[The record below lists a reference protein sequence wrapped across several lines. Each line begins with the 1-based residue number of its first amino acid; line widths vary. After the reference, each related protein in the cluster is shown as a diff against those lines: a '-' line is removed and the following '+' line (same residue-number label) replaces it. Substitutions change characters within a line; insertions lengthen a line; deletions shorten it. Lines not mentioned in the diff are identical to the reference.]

1 MEKKTILAIVLSM
14 VVIMI
19 WQSMFAPPAKKR
31 VPTEEPAEK
40 RVTEISREEGSTE
53 ERAIGVEEGETEVRD
68 VMVETPLYRAIFTTE
83 GGRLKS
89 WRLKE
94 YKDRVKTVVLWRR
107 VEDPEPKEVEMVAVE
122 SSDELPLATE
132 FEVEGTEGRNV
143 VFEADRGELLL
154 EERDEGSITFI
165 ARLGGGVDIVKRYRF
180 HGSEYRVDL
189 DVEVINRGTTNVNP
203 EMSLSWYGMVGRAS
217 RYTFAGPSVLSE
229 TGVER
234 LKTKEIQKGRQFTG
248 DIRWMADENNYF
260 VSLIAPRKM
269 DDVTVDVREREG
281 SERGKGLGFESRM
294 TFYKGRVAPGERVES
309 SFLIYVGPKLP
320 ELLKGLEVEG
330 EKAINFGKYLGSI
343 EKILL
348 WFLELAHD
356 VTGNYGVAIII
367 LSILLKVI
375 FWPLSRRSYR
385 SMQEMQKIQP
395 EMKMLQEKYKEDKQ
409 RLNQE
414 MMALYKRRKVSP
426 VGGCLPMLVQF
437 PFLIAL
443 YKALPLSF
451 NLRHAPFVLWLRDL
465 SAADTFFVD
474 QLTLPLLGNTPV
486 GPLPLLMGVSMLIQQ
501 KMSPTMG
508 DPRQAKMMMIM
519 PVMFIFIFLNFPS
532 GLVLYWF
539 VQNLLTIGEQYL
551 TRRGRS

>member
-1 MEKKTILAIVLSM
+1 MEKKTILAIILSM
-14 VVIMI
+14 VVIML
-19 WQSMFAPPAKKR
+19 WQLIFSPPAKKP
-31 VPTEEPAEK
+31 VPKEEPAEK
-40 RVTEISREEGSTE
+40 RVTEISGQEGSRDEMPT
-53 ERAIGVEEGETEVRD
+53 RVEEGRGEVRD

-83 GGRLKS
+83 GGGLKS
-89 WRLKE
+89 WTLKQ
-94 YKDRVKTVVLWRR
+94 YKDRVETVVLWRR
-107 VEDPEPKEVEMVAVE
+107 KEAEHPEPVEMVAVE
-122 SSDELPLATE
+122 RSDELPLATDV
-132 FEVEGTEGRNV
+132 EVEGTQHRNV
-143 VFEADRGELLL
+143 LFEADRSELLL

-165 ARLGGGVDIVKRYRF
+165 GRLGGGVDIVKRYRF

-189 DVEVINRGTTNVNP
+189 DVEVINRGATSVNP
-203 EMSLSWYGMVGRAS
+203 EMSLSWYGLVGRAS
-217 RYTFAGPSVLSE
+217 RYTFAGPSVLSG
-229 TGVER
+229 TSVER
-234 LKTKEIQKGRQFTG
+234 LKVKEVQKGMRFTG
-248 DIRWMADENNYF
+248 DIKWMADEDNYF

-269 DDVTVDVREREG
+269 EDVTVDVRERQG
-281 SERGKGLGFESRM
+281 NGGVGFESRM
-294 TFYKGRVAPGERVES
+294 TFSRGRVTPGGRVES

-320 ELLKGLEVEG
+320 ELLKALEVEG

-343 EKILL
+343 EKVLL
-348 WFLELAHD
+348 WFLELAYH

-385 SMQEMQKIQP
+385 SMQEMQKVQP
-395 EMKMLQEKYKEDKQ
+395 EMKMLQEKYKDDKQ

-414 MMALYKRRKVSP
+414 MMALYKRRKVNP

-443 YKALPLSF
+443 YKALPLAF

-474 QLTLPLLGNTPV
+474 QLPLPLLGNTPV

-519 PVMFIFIFLNFPS
+519 PVMFIFIFLSFPS

-539 VQNLLTIGEQYL
+539 VQNLLSIGEQYL